1 MKLKI
6 TSRSERER
14 GREKERGGGD
24 RQRVSTQSFEHG
36 SGHAR
41 KSTMCAHSLLSPPLP
56 FKGSR
61 GTNARTIQPLIDCSL
76 PHLHKHK
83 TKNPNFDTALSN

>member
-41 KSTMCAHSLLSPPLP
+41 KSTMCAHSLLSPPSFHHFIEL
-56 FKGSR
+56 
-61 GTNARTIQPLIDCSL
+61 
-76 PHLHKHK
+76 
-83 TKNPNFDTALSN
+83 KNPQDRWTRNPNLVLPS